1 MNNNS
6 EILREID
13 AEKKIVLSKI
23 VYSKGMYNKFTI
35 TARCDQTAASE
46 IGTVQGNMQGA
57 GPKDIT
63 KTFVSHQPV
72 F

>member
-35 TARCDQTAASE
+35 TARCD
-46 IGTVQGNMQGA
+46 
-57 GPKDIT
+57 
-63 KTFVSHQPV
+63 
-72 F
+72 